1 MYAVRGAHPL
11 ILSKYLKNIFLCKN
25 ILYTVIV
32 VAHKDVATRCVLRA
46 INASKCP
53 SSQRSPDPLAG
64 FEGGKGRERRER
76 AREGGM

>member
-1 MYAVRGAHPL
+1 M
-11 ILSKYLKNIFLCKN
+11 CKN

-53 SSQRSPDPLAG
+53 SSQRSTDPLAG
-64 FEGGKGRERRER
+64 FEGGKGGKGGKGLGREKCEVKGQKGERREEER
-76 AREGGM
+76 S